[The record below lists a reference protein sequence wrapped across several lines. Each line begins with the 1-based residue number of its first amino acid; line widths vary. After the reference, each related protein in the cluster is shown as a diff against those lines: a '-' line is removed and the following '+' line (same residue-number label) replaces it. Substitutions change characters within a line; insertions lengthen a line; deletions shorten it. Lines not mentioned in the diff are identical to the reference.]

1 MKCTNC
7 GAQND
12 ENSAFCDDC
21 GESISENNFEMPPVL
36 FLEPVAGTIKPI
48 EDPFQNTRLGYYEN
62 DPCVII
68 SSASSVAHIG
78 FVKDEQEDRAVVKA
92 KDYGIHDISVYI
104 AVVCDGMGGY
114 SGGEICAQIGVGEFT
129 TAVYEV
135 LPASE
140 DQSIPRTDFIVS
152 LESRLEQTVQ
162 AAIAKANRRVRN
174 YLALTGQD
182 GGGAIIVAS
191 VILVDHKHGRIKIFG
206 YSQGDARALLFT
218 SDGNHKL
225 LTTDHAINGKPTRFL
240 GVKDSIGTGAF
251 SEEFWFSHLDFNSIS
266 LLLYSDGLWQM
277 LTEEEIT
284 TITSHAATASQ
295 VANGLL
301 NAALQVEIPAGAC
314 GINADPL
321 VTVGDD
327 NIGIV
332 AINFT
337 KDKKDTA

>member
-1 MKCTNC
+1 MKCATC

-12 ENSAFCDDC
+12 ENSAFCEDC
-21 GESISENNFEMPPVL
+21 GESISENNIEMPQVL
-36 FLEPVAGTIKPI
+36 FVEPVVGNIEPI
-48 EDPFQNTRLGYYEN
+48 QDPFQNTRLGYYEN
-62 DPCVII
+62 EPCAII
-68 SSASSVAHIG
+68 SSASSATHIG
-78 FVKDEQEDRAVVKA
+78 FVKDEQEDCALVKA
-92 KDYGIHDISVYI
+92 KDYGIHGASIYI

-114 SGGEICAQIGVGEFT
+114 AGGEICAQIGVNEFT

-140 DQSIPRTDFIVS
+140 DQSIPRTDFIIS
-152 LESRLEQTVQ
+152 LEGRLEQAVQ
-162 AAIAKANRRVRN
+162 VGISKANRRVRN

-191 VILVDHKHGRIKIFG
+191 VILVDHEHGRIKIFG

-218 SDGNHKL
+218 SDGKHKL
-225 LTTDHAINGKPTRFL
+225 LTTDDAINGKPTRFL
-240 GVKDSIGTGAF
+240 GAKDSIGIGAF

-277 LTEEEIT
+277 LTEEEIVN
-284 TITSHAATASQ
+284 ITSHAVTANQ
-295 VANGLL
+295 VAHGLL

-327 NIGIV
+327 NIGISV
-332 AINFT
+332 VSF
-337 KDKKDTA
+337 KKYKQDTV